1 MLLFVVW
8 ILVKVSKP
16 SYSLWTFTGHSAG
29 VTSLD
34 FHPNNEALIY
44 SRDGDGEIRFWSI
57 KNGSCTSVFKG
68 GTAQV
73 RFQPCIG
80 RYLSPAAEN
89 VVSILD
95 RETQACR
102 HSLKSLGSSQG

>member
-68 GTAQV
+68 GTAQ
-73 RFQPCIG
+73 
-80 RYLSPAAEN
+80 
-89 VVSILD
+89 
-95 RETQACR
+95 
-102 HSLKSLGSSQG
+102 SLGSSQG

>member
-1 MLLFVVW
+1 
-8 ILVKVSKP
+8 SKHGKTCNIFFWDADNP

-102 HSLKSLGSSQG
+102 HSLKVGVA